1 MRNNGDKS
9 SGKERQCGKTRDAGG
24 RGSEIEVE
32 IEGLSPFYRTGS
44 EKPEIEG
51 PEIEG
56 LSPNRRSPIVGPQS
70 SLDRHVHAACPISI
84 KVKCHMLKP

>member
-56 LSPNRRSPIVGPQS
+56 LSPNRRSPIVTRSPRSCCLSYIHRGQVS
-70 SLDRHVHAACPISI
+70 RV
-84 KVKCHMLKP
+84 